1 MTFVLFQRVVLTRDL
16 PKEGLLAG
24 DVGVVVEHYPARGNT
39 PEGYELEFFTATGQT
54 VAVVSVPADQVREA
68 SDHEVLSVRSTVRT

>member
-1 MTFVLFQRVVLTRDL
+1 MTFELFQRVVLTRDL
-16 PKEGLLAG
+16 PEQGLRAG

>member
-1 MTFVLFQRVVLTRDL
+1 MTFDLFQRVVLTRDL
-16 PKEGLLAG
+16 PKEGLRAG

-68 SDHEVLSVRSTVRT
+68 SDHEVLSVRSTVGT

>member
-1 MTFVLFQRVVLTRDL
+1 MTFELFQRVVLTRDL
-16 PKEGLLAG
+16 PKEGLRAG
-24 DVGVVVEHYPARGNT
+24 DVGVVVEHHPSRGNT

-68 SDHEVLSVRSTVRT
+68 SDHEVLSVRSTVPT